1 MFLGRERGERGEKSS
16 ENKNNV
22 KNLMMLFFFSAD
34 RRESGRGKE
43 REVPVASHGR
53 GGGKTALRARIAS
66 HRIAGATLP
75 HAHNNI
81 RMR

>member
-22 KNLMMLFFFSAD
+22 KNLMMLFFSAD
-34 RRESGRGKE
+34 RRASGRGKE

-75 HAHNNI
+75 HAHNDI